1 MKKLICLFLTITVIS
16 FCFTGCAT
24 TGGDRQ
30 QTQQEATAVGA
41 GVGALLGALVGAA
54 IGNDSMGVA
63 IGAAVGGIGGAI
75 AGQAYGTHIAN
86 EKEKFASEEEWLNEC
101 IASAEKIN
109 KETRLY
115 NQALASEITDL
126 DNQCAQ
132 LSEKYKHKSVTKQS
146 MSTKKGQI
154 DAKKTEV
161 EEKIKRVQFEVEN
174 QEKVLADANKKGK
187 TGYAETLNEKI
198 SALNQQIKELE
209 SHTEALASLSQRMAV

>member
-30 QTQQEATAVGA
+30 RTQKEGTAVGA
-41 GVGALLGALVGAA
+41 GLGALAGGIIGYALGGRKGMLAGAA
-54 IGNDSMGVA
+54 IG
-63 IGAAVGGIGGAI
+63 GAGGAL
-75 AGQAYGTHIAN
+75 AGHTYGKHVAD
-86 EKEKFASEEEWLNEC
+86 EKEKFANEEAWLNEC

-109 KETRLY
+109 KETLQY

-174 QEKVLADANKKGK
+174 QEKVLANANKKGK